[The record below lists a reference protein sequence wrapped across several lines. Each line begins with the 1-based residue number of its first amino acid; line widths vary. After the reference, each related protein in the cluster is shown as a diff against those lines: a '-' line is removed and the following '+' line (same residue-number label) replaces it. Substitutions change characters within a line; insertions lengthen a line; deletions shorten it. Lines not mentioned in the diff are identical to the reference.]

1 MSGFLKIETEQ
12 VVSSLKDFVKSA
24 NDCAKK
30 FPAKSL
36 RFDLKIG
43 TLVVKSGTCSD
54 SLNAGEIEFT
64 PSLSILNKQYFEMN
78 Q

>member
-43 TLVVKSGTCSD
+43 TLVVKSSSD